1 MNDSGNNMQQGVR
14 KAKGEWQQHS
24 HNYQT
29 VGRAVEPL
37 LMVDLTVRPCI
48 VYTIVFM
55 LSLQIFAVKQ
65 ESIYFHIAV
74 KQESIYIATTP
85 LTWVSRT
92 VQSFIGMFHLL
103 HYGILPVIFLP
114 CCCVLIVVVAGLASS
129 YYLLFLSLLF
139 LTELYAH
146 Y

>member
-1 MNDSGNNMQQGVR
+1 MQQGVR

-37 LMVDLTVRPCI
+37 LMVDLTVRLCI

-55 LSLQIFAVKQ
+55 LVSSDFCCETR

-74 KQESIYIATTP
+74 KQESIYYNDP
-85 LTWVSRT
+85 PDL
-92 VQSFIGMFHLL
+92 G
-103 HYGILPVIFLP
+103 FL
-114 CCCVLIVVVAGLASS
+114 AQYNHS
-129 YYLLFLSLLF
+129 
-139 LTELYAH
+139 
-146 Y
+146 